1 VCTLRQLAGSYP
13 AALEWREREVTFHV
27 ENSIACLHGEIQASC
42 LGDVSFA
49 TDLRVVAAI
58 TEQGVDV
65 DQDALW
71 WVDRKTPSTLQTVW
85 S

>member
-1 VCTLRQLAGSYP
+1 MWKAQLLASTEKFKHPAWGVSHSQRIYELSLQLA
-13 AALEWREREVTFHV
+13 A
-27 ENSIACLHGEIQASC
+27 
-42 LGDVSFA
+42 
-49 TDLRVVAAI
+49 
-58 TEQGVDV
+58 EQGVDV